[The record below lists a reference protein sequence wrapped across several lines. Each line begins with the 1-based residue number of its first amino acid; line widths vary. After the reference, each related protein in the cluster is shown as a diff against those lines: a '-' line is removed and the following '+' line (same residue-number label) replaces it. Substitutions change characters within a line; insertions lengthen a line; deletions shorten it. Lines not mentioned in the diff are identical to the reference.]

1 MTYITKLLP
10 VLAILLALG
19 GAIYY
24 VVSNKPPTAAAAPSN
39 RQMTAP
45 ASQSVAPTTGS
56 YDKNPS

>member
-24 VVSNKPPTAAAAPSN
+24 VVSNKPPTAA
-39 RQMTAP
+39 P
-45 ASQSVAPTTGS
+45 ARRTG
-56 YDKNPS
+56 K